1 MSCLNFRVIDSGTVH
16 HEDVCPELGDC
27 KIFFYRSILRNT
39 YSYTEMYR
47 SFRPLIGR
55 LVCID

>member
-1 MSCLNFRVIDSGTVH
+1 MSCLNVGVIDSGTVH

-27 KIFFYRSILRNT
+27 KIFLFRSILRNT

-47 SFRPLIGR
+47 SFRPLNGR
-55 LVCID
+55 LVCVD